1 MYKKIIKP
9 LLFKISIEQ
18 AHSIM
23 VWALRIL
30 GAIPGVKAFMRM
42 RFRVEGGGSL
52 HRDVFGINFSNPIGL
67 AAGFDTS
74 ADIVEEAEALG
85 FGFVEVGAITPLPQ
99 VGNPKPRLFA
109 LEEDRALINRMGQPN
124 KGLKYA
130 VKNLRKQRSKD
141 IVVGCNIA
149 RNSFSP
155 VADHP
160 KEYLQIF
167 RTLYQYV
174 DYFTVNVISSSSATD
189 GVVFEEEALRR
200 VVDPLFEF
208 RRGQSDYRPILVKI
222 SADLSDEQIDAVTDI
237 MIDTPLDGVV
247 AVSGSLRRE
256 GLQSSPSTITRIGS
270 GRLSGA
276 PIKERAL
283 EVVRR
288 VHERSQ
294 GAYPIIGVGGVM
306 SPEDA
311 HAMLDA
317 GASLVQIYSGLVYE
331 GADLVKNIRKSLIKE

>member
-1 MYKKIIKP
+1 MYKKFIKP
-9 LLFKISIEQ
+9 LLFKLSIEQ

-23 VWALRIL
+23 VWTLRVLGVRPGIKAL
-30 GAIPGVKAFMRM
+30 MRM
-42 RFRVEGGGSL
+42 RFREESESL
-52 HRDVFGINFSNPIGL
+52 HRDVFGLKFSNPIGL
-67 AAGFDTS
+67 APGFDTS
-74 ADIVEEAEALG
+74 ADIVDEVEALG
-85 FGFVEVGAITPLPQ
+85 FGFVEVGAVTPLPQ

-109 LEEDRALINRMGQPN
+109 LDEDRALINRMGQPN
-124 KGLKYA
+124 RGLKYVA
-130 VKNLRKQRSKD
+130 KNLRNRRSKA

-174 DYFTVNVISSSSATD
+174 DYFTVNVISSNSATD

-200 VVDPLFEF
+200 IINPLFEF
-208 RRGQSDYRPILVKI
+208 RRGQSEYRPILVKI
-222 SADLSDEQIDAVTDI
+222 SADLNDEQVDSVTDI

-247 AVSGSLRRE
+247 AVSGSLKRE
-256 GLQSSPSTITRIGS
+256 GLHSSQSKITRLGS

-283 EVVRR
+283 EVIRR
-288 VHERSQ
+288 VHDRCQ
-294 GAYPIIGVGGVM
+294 GSYPIIGVGGVM

-311 HAMLDA
+311 KAMLDA
-317 GASLVQIYSGLVYE
+317 GASLVQLYSGVVYE
-331 GADLVKNIRKSLIKE
+331 GADLVKDICRSLINEK